1 MTPLVSSNFFL
12 SEYFVVLTQIP
23 MINMK
28 KEKSYEYLSIKASF
42 SNTEVVIG
50 DGMSVGGKKS
60 NSVGLKIKWTFD

>member
-12 SEYFVVLTQIP
+12 SEYFVVLTQIL

-28 KEKSYEYLSIKASF
+28 KEKSYEYLSIKSSF

-60 NSVGLKIKWTFD
+60 SSV